1 VQFGLIRARNI
12 FIGGALGSLLR
23 YTVWVML
30 ADMMFSEWAELIIL
44 FLVNLAGAA
53 ALGVMARHPY
63 FQSESCRDLWGVGFA
78 GGFTTMSAVTLF
90 IDATMLAEWAVLML
104 ILGLIAYGLGHK
116 YGRSVARRA
125 REARGV

>member
-1 VQFGLIRARNI
+1 M

-23 YTVWVML
+23 YTLFVLIGEML
-30 ADMMFSEWAELIIL
+30 ISEWAELIIL
-44 FLVNLAGAA
+44 FVVNLAGAA

-63 FQSESCRDLWGVGFA
+63 FQNPFCRDIWGVGFA

-90 IDATMLAEWAVLML
+90 IDATMLTEWAVLML
-104 ILGLIAYGLGHK
+104 ILGLIVYGLGHK

-125 REARGV
+125 QARETQEV